1 VVTAVIVFG
10 GGVLIVLLVVEVLR
24 WTLRP
29 EARRLRAI
37 RKIGGRR

>member
-1 VVTAVIVFG
+1 VVAVIVLG
-10 GGVLIVLLVVEVLR
+10 GGVLTALLVVEVFR